1 MEDLFS
7 ATDYLVKNG
16 KSMGIDPDNLVVT
29 GSSAGAITV
38 QQAEWVL
45 CNRAA
50 AGRPGVAGRPSSDD
64 RFGGLCDY
72 GHVADALPEGF
83 NYKGIMAFAGAVMVN
98 GTLDYAVEPCPVMM
112 FHGSEDELVP
122 YDIVRAGTLAF
133 CGPCQI
139 QKALELAG
147 GTSRFYRFPG
157 MN

>member
-1 MEDLFS
+1 MFS

-50 AGRPGVAGRPSSDD
+50 AGRPGVAGRQSSDA

-83 NYKGIMAFAGAVMVN
+83 NYKGIM
-98 GTLDYAVEPCPVMM
+98 
-112 FHGSEDELVP
+112 
-122 YDIVRAGTLAF
+122 AF

>member
-1 MEDLFS
+1 MITVDYRLGLKGVRGVTQTEFAGLLDNAIRMAVEDLFS
-7 ATDYLVKNG
+7 ATEYLVKNG

-29 GSSAGAITV
+29 GPSAGAITV

-50 AGRPGVAGRPSSDD
+50 AGRPGVAGRPSSDA

-83 NYKGIMAFAGAVMVN
+83 NYKGIM
-98 GTLDYAVEPCPVMM
+98 
-112 FHGSEDELVP
+112 
-122 YDIVRAGTLAF
+122 AF

>member
-50 AGRPGVAGRPSSDD
+50 AGRPGVAGRPSSDA

-83 NYKGIMAFAGAVMVN
+83 NYKGIMAF
-98 GTLDYAVEPCPVMM
+98 
-112 FHGSEDELVP
+112 
-122 YDIVRAGTLAF
+122 

-157 MN
+157 IN